1 MHTILRPYRRLA
13 YAILRGLHFIG
24 MTLFLGVIV
33 ADIVIDGYAQTQSAA
48 FLADTRTLVSL
59 TGLQLP
65 LLGLAL
71 LALTGVAMTALRY
84 GSRPPAWV
92 VAKLVLTVAIFGN
105 ALAFLFP
112 AIRAAT
118 HWAAVSAEQGHAL
131 PGHVLPEYAAA
142 AAREGAFGAANLLM
156 FVLAGALAI
165 WKPAF
170 RRGASRALATAR
182 QQ

>member
-1 MHTILRPYRRLA
+1 MHTNSLPYRRLA
-13 YAILRGLHFIG
+13 SAILRGFHFIG

-33 ADIVIDGYAQTQSAA
+33 ADIVIDGYAQTQSLA
-48 FLADTRTLVSL
+48 FLADARALVSV

-71 LALTGVAMTALRY
+71 LAPTGVAMTALRY
-84 GSRPPAWV
+84 GPRPPGWV

-118 HWAAVSAEQGHAL
+118 HWAAVSAEQGH
-131 PGHVLPEYAAA
+131 VLPEYAAA
-142 AAREGAFGAANLLM
+142 AARESAFGAANLLM

-165 WKPAF
+165 WKPVF
-170 RRGASRALATAR
+170 RRRASRGLAAAGQR
-182 QQ
+182 